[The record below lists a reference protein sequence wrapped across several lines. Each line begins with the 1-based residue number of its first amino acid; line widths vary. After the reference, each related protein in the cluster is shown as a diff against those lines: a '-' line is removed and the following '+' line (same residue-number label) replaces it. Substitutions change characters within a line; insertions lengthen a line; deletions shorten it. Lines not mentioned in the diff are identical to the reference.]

1 MDLAKLKKELSDDE
15 GIKYEIYR
23 CSEGYPTAGIGHLI
37 TEWDNDYFDKPIGYP
52 VPEEQVNEWFERDI
66 GTTIND
72 CKLLF
77 SQFDNLPEDIQHVL
91 ANMCFQLGRPRLSK
105 FKNMIAAVED
115 LDWCKMADE
124 MENSRWFRQTTNR
137 AKRLIAI
144 VDRQYHRESVPS

>member
-1 MDLAKLKKELSDDE
+1 MNLIKLQDELANDE
-15 GIKYEIYR
+15 GIKYELYY
-23 CSEGYPTAGIGHLI
+23 CSENHLTGGIGHLI
-37 TEWDNDYFDKPIGYP
+37 TEWDTDYYGKPVGTK
-52 VPEEQVNEWFERDI
+52 VPNEQVNEWFERDI
-66 GTTIND
+66 ETTIKD

-91 ANMCFQLGRPRLSK
+91 ANMCFQLGRPRLGK

-124 MENSRWFRQTTNR
+124 MEDSRWFRQTKNR

-144 VDRQYHRESVPS
+144 VDRQYHRENIPV

>member
-52 VPEEQVNEWFERDI
+52 VSEEQVNEWFERDI